1 MEATIPAT
9 HITREQLLKYRN
21 RALAPQELIG
31 VDAHLAQ
38 CQDCRDELTALAS
51 VSVSMIS
58 AVREALDEHLSYE
71 QMDAWVE
78 NELDSTEREL
88 VLAHIEVCPPC
99 ARQLRAYESY
109 APAMSASVIAPAQP
123 ILSFGEKLKAW
134 LRLPRIAIIAAA
146 VAVVVIAVQR
156 EDSSRSLTNAQLD
169 ALPDSV
175 RSSAKDVINA
185 GSAVRPESL
194 AGLAPNADP
203 SLLYPV
209 SEVVEER
216 QPILLWK
223 PFGSSYS
230 IELLDSAGREVAHS
244 GAVNTTHWL
253 VPMQLR
259 RGEEYTWQIQ
269 DNGETRRA
277 SFRVLNDSS
286 EAKLD
291 QVRASG
297 AGSLA
302 MGAVAEQMGLL
313 SMAQEEFGRLEKEQP
328 RSKDAAKLLDRVNEL
343 RGR

>member
-1 MEATIPAT
+1 MSAT
-9 HITREQLLKYRN
+9 HISPEQLLKYRN
-21 RALAPQELIG
+21 RALAPQELVG
-31 VDAHLAQ
+31 VDAHLAH
-38 CQDCRDELTALAS
+38 CQECRDDLTALAS
-51 VSVSMIS
+51 VSASTIL
-58 AVREALDEHLSYE
+58 AVRQALDEHITYE

-88 VLAHIEVCPPC
+88 VLAHIGVCAPC
-99 ARQLRAYESY
+99 ARQLQAYEAY
-109 APAMSASVIAPAQP
+109 APAMSASVIAPAQA

-134 LRLPRIAIIAAA
+134 LRMPQLAIIAAA
-146 VAVVVIAVQR
+146 VAVVAIAVQR
-156 EDSSRSLTNAQLD
+156 EDSSRSLTIAQLE

-175 RSSAKDVINA
+175 RSSAKEVINA

-203 SLLYPV
+203 SLLYPI

-216 QPILLWK
+216 QPILRWK

-230 IELLDSAGREVAHS
+230 VELLDSAGREVARS
-244 GAVNTTHWL
+244 GVVNSTHWL
-253 VPMQLR
+253 VPMQLQ

-269 DNGETRRA
+269 GNGETRRA
-277 SFRVLNDSS
+277 SFRVLNGAS

-313 SMAQEEFGRLEKEQP
+313 SIAQEEFGRLQKEQP
-328 RSKDAAKLLDRVNEL
+328 RSKDAAKLLDHVNEL